1 LRVVKTLWLLL
12 VLAGA
17 CSPPGIRTRPASV
30 LEARYRLRHLSRAR
44 VNTATWVYRNVVG
57 RSLFSR
63 CRMYPSDSEAFN
75 LRAKACGPLRAVLL
89 GTSRLLL
96 EEAGHPTF
104 MHPMT
109 AEGRVRWLD
118 IPSGDLC
125 AF

>member
-1 LRVVKTLWLLL
+1 M
-12 VLAGA
+12 LAFGVA
-17 CSPPGIRTRPASV
+17 CSPHALVTRPTTV
-30 LEARYRLRHLSRAR
+30 LEARYRMRHVSPPRP
-44 VNTATWVYRNVVG
+44 NTATWIYRNVVG

-63 CRMYPSDSEAFN
+63 CRMLPSDSEAFN
-75 LRAKACGPLRAVLL
+75 LRARACGPLRAVIL

-96 EEAGHPTF
+96 EEAAHPTF
-104 MHPMT
+104 MTPMI

>member
-1 LRVVKTLWLLL
+1 MGKTLWL
-12 VLAGA
+12 VLALCVA
-17 CSPPGIRTRPASV
+17 CGQHGIGTAPTSV
-30 LEARYRLRHLSRAR
+30 LEARYRLRHVSQSQP
-44 VNTATWVYRNVVG
+44 NTATWIYRNVVG

-63 CRMYPSDSEAFN
+63 CRMFPSDSEAFN
-75 LRAKACGPLRAVLL
+75 LRAKACGPLRAVIL

-96 EEAGHPTF
+96 EEAGHPDF

-109 AEGRVRWLD
+109 IDGRVRWLD